1 MSAKRLV
8 IGTRGSDLALWQA
21 NFIRE
26 QLATLGCET
35 EQKIIQTS
43 GDKIQDVSLSE
54 MEGTGFF
61 TKEIEEALLAKEI
74 DLAVHSLKDLLTT
87 QPAGLRLGAVG
98 FRADRRELLL
108 IRAEAYDQGG
118 IMPVKE
124 GAVIGT
130 GSARRQ
136 CQIDIHAPTAKIK
149 ELRGN
154 VPTRVKKLRD
164 GEFDAIIVAAA
175 GVARL
180 ELDLSGLEAI
190 YMAPELFLPAPA
202 QGILGLQIRDDDS
215 ETLET
220 VIKLNSQE
228 ATSEVAMERGLLAKF
243 EGGCSL
249 PLGVCSE
256 FTRNGYRLRA
266 LLGIPSGDEWGKE
279 VRADITGDD
288 LSQIVEEAYNTLLGR

>member
-21 NFIRE
+21 NFIKE
-26 QLATLGCET
+26 QLAALGCET

-43 GDKIQDVSLSE
+43 GDKIQNVSFTE

-87 QPAGLRLGAVG
+87 QPVGLRLGAVG

-108 IRAEAYDQGG
+108 ISEDAYDQGG
-118 IMPVKE
+118 ILPIKE

-130 GSARRQ
+130 SSARRQ
-136 CQIDIHAPTAKIK
+136 CQIEIHAPTAKIK
-149 ELRGN
+149 DLRGN
-154 VPTRVKKLRD
+154 VPTRVGKLRE
-164 GEFDAIIVAAA
+164 GEYDAIIVAAA

-190 YMAPELFLPAPA
+190 YLAPELFLPAPA
-202 QGILGLQIRDDDS
+202 QGILGLQIRDDDP

-228 ATSEVAMERGLLAKF
+228 AASEVAMERGLLAKF
-243 EGGCSL
+243 DSGCSL

-256 FTRNGYRLRA
+256 ITRNGYRLRA
-266 LLGIPSGDEWGKE
+266 VLGIPSGGDWGQAA
-279 VRADITGDD
+279 RADISGDD